1 MRKAIAT
8 FANRDRERL
17 LGELSL
23 SDKQCQVD
31 ESREHHGQT
40 TTLRNGGEGI
50 SLADRGASDRAIP
63 AWLVHAAHS
72 SWDAARRC
80 DDIPYFVW
88 DHHPSAHCFAFLLA
102 HHLSLASAPNGVV
115 QLVRRLAAGRSYSSI
130 PKF

>member
-1 MRKAIAT
+1 MERLRKAIAT

-50 SLADRGASDRAIP
+50 SLADRGPSDPAIP
-63 AWLVHAAHS
+63 ALLVHTSHS
-72 SWDAARRC
+72 SWDAAPPS
-80 DDIPYFVW
+80 DDIPYFV
-88 DHHPSAHCFAFLLA
+88 SAHPPRA
-102 HHLSLASAPNGVV
+102 HCLSFFLSLNPS
-115 QLVRRLAAGRSYSSI
+115 
-130 PKF
+130 